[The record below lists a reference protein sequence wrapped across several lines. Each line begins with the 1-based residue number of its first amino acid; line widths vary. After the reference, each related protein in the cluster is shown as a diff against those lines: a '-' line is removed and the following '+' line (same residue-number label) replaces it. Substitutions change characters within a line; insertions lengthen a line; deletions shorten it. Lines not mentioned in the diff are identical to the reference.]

1 VLVLALLVLDLADLA
16 LDLNHLL
23 VGRWVLAV
31 LVVLVDQ
38 VGRSGLLG
46 RLGHEGRVGQLGL
59 VVPSRLA
66 VLVVLLAIQTPR
78 EQSLPP

>member
-1 VLVLALLVLDLADLA
+1 MLVLALLVLDLA

-31 LVVLVDQ
+31 LAVLVDQ

-46 RLGHEGRVGQLGL
+46 RLDREGRVGQLGL
-59 VVPSRLA
+59 VVPSRLGG
-66 VLVVLLAIQTPR
+66 LVVLLAIQTPR

>member
-1 VLVLALLVLDLADLA
+1 MLALLVLDLALDLA

-38 VGRSGLLG
+38 VGRSGLLD
-46 RLGHEGRVGQLGL
+46 RLGR
-59 VVPSRLA
+59 
-66 VLVVLLAIQTPR
+66 
-78 EQSLPP
+78 